1 MSRKTKI
8 AAGAVA
14 AGGSGAIDAAPRYT
28 SRDIEAA
35 MSAAITKAHADG
47 ITDPADVRVLMQAA
61 RRAVVS
67 GE

>member
-1 MSRKTKI
+1 MRKESKI

-14 AGGSGAIDAAPRYT
+14 AGGSGAMGAVRYT

-35 MSAAITKAHADG
+35 MSEAITKAHADG
-47 ITDPADVRVLMQAA
+47 ITDMAEVRARAQAA